1 MPGPSQPPPPQPHP
15 QLGQTG
21 SIVHHP
27 FSLSSLSS
35 LPKTYKVQKSDW
47 KCLDTFLG
55 WFFDLYAKPEK
66 QYTLLSPHFVDDEMN
81 SEQLLSKPTV
91 ARGECGMAWGRSCQT
106 LSGVVA

>member
-1 MPGPSQPPPPQPHP
+1 MGKPRVPGPSQPPHPSPGPPP
-15 QLGQTG
+15 TG
-21 SIVHHP
+21 TDRLNCAP
-27 FSLSSLSS
+27 SLFTSSLSS

-81 SEQLLSKPTV
+81 SE
-91 ARGECGMAWGRSCQT
+91 
-106 LSGVVA
+106 